1 MRTLTM
7 PKRLGLTL
15 IGGST
20 AYFAYPSFN
29 FWPAILLSLLGLFL
43 SVRNL
48 GFWSALWVGFVGGFS
63 YFTAQIYWISQYLG
77 PEPLIALAA
86 CEALFFALASGITA
100 MLTRVQLHPGPLAV
114 AVATVWTGREWVST
128 HFPYGGFPWSRVS
141 MSQSDSPFA
150 HWVSVGSFGLLTF
163 IILFLVIYTF
173 EKLQTARNKQSVIR
187 LLAAWIVALAVPT
200 ALASTPIQTVGSLR
214 VAGIQGNANAGLF
227 ANEDPG
233 TILKNHADVTEKLLA
248 ANEKFDLV
256 VWPENASDLNPDD
269 HPAVAEF
276 FRELVNER
284 LKKPLIIG
292 TITHTEEY
300 AEIYNSS
307 KLFEPGRG
315 EVDQYDKKRPVP
327 FGEYVPDRDFF
338 YALSPDLVG
347 MITRGYN
354 FGTRD
359 PIFETASTKVGILI
373 CFEEAIDELPREA
386 VSQGALILVAQT
398 NNADFGKSDESVQ
411 QLAIARLRAIETGRS
426 LVNVSTVGPS
436 AMIDPHG
443 RIVASTKAYV
453 PEYVVAD
460 LPLVQQKT
468 LAMLGGWMFD
478 PATAIAT
485 GIIWVWLFV
494 RSRRTTTRL

>member
-1 MRTLTM
+1 M
-7 PKRLGLTL
+7 PKRLVLAL
-15 IGGST
+15 LSGSV

-48 GFWSALWVGFVGGFS
+48 GFWSSLWIGFFGGFS

-86 CEALFFALASGITA
+86 CEASFFAIASGITS
-100 MLTRVQLHPGPLAV
+100 MLTRVNLSPGLLAV
-114 AVATVWTGREWVST
+114 GVATVWTGREWVTT

-141 MSQSDSPFA
+141 MSQSDSPLA

-163 IILFLVIYTF
+163 IIVFLVIYTF
-173 EKLQTARNKQSVIR
+173 EKLLVVRSRSDLTRV
-187 LLAAWIVALAVPT
+187 LVAWLVALAVPIS
-200 ALASTPIQTVGSLR
+200 LSVMPIAVAGNLR
-214 VAGIQGNANAGLF
+214 VAGVQGNANAGLF

-248 ANEKFDLV
+248 AKEQFDLV

-269 HPAVAEF
+269 YPKVAAYF
-276 FRELVNER
+276 DELVNEH
-284 LKKPLIIG
+284 LNKPLIIG
-292 TITHTEEY
+292 TITHTGDY

-359 PIFETASTKVGILI
+359 PIFETAGTKVGILI
-373 CFEEAIDELPREA
+373 CFEEAIDELPRDA
-386 VSQGALILVAQT
+386 VDQGATILVAQT

-443 RIVASTKAYV
+443 NIVAATEAYV

-460 LPLVQQKT
+460 LPLVTQKT
-468 LAMLGGWMFD
+468 LAMLGGWIFD
-478 PATAIAT
+478 PAAAVAT
-485 GIIWVWLFV
+485 GSIWVWLFL
-494 RSRRTTTRL
+494 RSRRTTTKL

>member
-1 MRTLTM
+1 M
-7 PKRLGLTL
+7 PRRAGLAVL
-15 IGGST
+15 SGLV

-29 FWPAILLSLLGLFL
+29 FWPAILLTILGLYL
-43 SVRNL
+43 STRDL
-48 GFWSALWVGFVGGFS
+48 GFWSALLIGLIGGFS

-86 CEALFFALASGITA
+86 CEAIFF
-100 MLTRVQLHPGPLAV
+100 
-114 AVATVWTGREWVST
+114 AVATGIIAMVTRAELRTSLLAVSVASIWTGREWVST
-128 HFPYGGFPWSRVS
+128 HYPYGGFPWSRVS
-141 MSQSDSPFA
+141 MSQADSPLS
-150 HWVSVGSFGLLTF
+150 HWVSVGGFGLLTF
-163 IILFLVIYTF
+163 IIVFLVIYTF
-173 EKLQTARNKQSVIR
+173 EKLLVTRNKASFTRIA
-187 LLAAWIVALAVPT
+187 AAWIVAFAIPVSLSFAPT
-200 ALASTPIQTVGSLR
+200 QVVGTLR

-227 ANEDPG
+227 ANEDRG
-233 TILKNHADVTEKLLA
+233 TILKNHADVTDKLLSA
-248 ANEKFDLV
+248 KEDFDLV
-256 VWPENASDLNPDD
+256 VWPENASDVNPDD
-269 HPAVAEF
+269 YPEVAAYFE
-276 FRELVNER
+276 ELVNKR
-284 LKKPLIIG
+284 LGKPLIIG
-292 TITHTEEY
+292 TITHTVDY

-307 KLFEPGRG
+307 KIYIPGRG

-359 PIFETASTKVGILI
+359 PIFETANTKVGILI
-373 CFEEAIDELPREA
+373 CFEEAIDELPRDA
-386 VSQGALILVAQT
+386 VDQGATILVAQT

-443 RIVASTKAYV
+443 NVVASTKAYV

-460 LPLVQQKT
+460 LPLVKQKT
-468 LAMLGGWMFD
+468 IAMLGGWIFD
-478 PATAIAT
+478 PASAIAT
-485 GIIWVWLFV
+485 GWIWVWMFL
-494 RSRRTTTRL
+494 RSRRMTTKL

>member
-1 MRTLTM
+1 M
-7 PKRLGLTL
+7 PKRLGLAVL
-15 IGGST
+15 SGLV

-43 SVRNL
+43 SVKNI
-48 GFWSALWVGFVGGFS
+48 GFWSSLWIGFIGGFS

-86 CEALFFALASGITA
+86 CEASFFAIASGITSL
-100 MLTRVQLHPGPLAV
+100 LTRVKLSPGLLAV
-114 AVATVWTGREWVST
+114 SVATVWTGREWVTT

-141 MSQSDSPFA
+141 MSQADSPLA

-163 IILFLVIYTF
+163 IVVFLVIYTY
-173 EKLQTARNKQSVIR
+173 EKLLVARSRFNVTR
-187 LLAAWIVALAVPT
+187 VLAAWLVALAVPISLSVVPV
-200 ALASTPIQTVGSLR
+200 AASGNLR

-248 ANEKFDLV
+248 AKEKFDLV

-269 HPAVAEF
+269 YPEVAAYF
-276 FRELVNER
+276 GELVNDH
-284 LKKPLIIG
+284 LTKPLIIG
-292 TITHTEEY
+292 TITHTDDY

-359 PIFETASTKVGILI
+359 PIFETAGTKVGILI
-373 CFEEAIDELPREA
+373 CFEEAIDELPRDA
-386 VSQGALILVAQT
+386 VDQGATILVAQT

-443 RIVASTKAYV
+443 NVVASTKAYV

-460 LPLVQQKT
+460 LPLVKQKT

-478 PATAIAT
+478 PAAAVAT
-485 GIIWVWLFV
+485 GLIWIWLFL
-494 RSRRTTTRL
+494 RSRRTTTKL